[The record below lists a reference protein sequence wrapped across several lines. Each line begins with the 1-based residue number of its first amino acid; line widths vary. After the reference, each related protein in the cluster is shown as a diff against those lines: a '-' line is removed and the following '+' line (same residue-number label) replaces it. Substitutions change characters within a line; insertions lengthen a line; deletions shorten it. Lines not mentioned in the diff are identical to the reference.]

1 MILKTKPIISVIV
14 ALSALALVLAVVGCK
29 NYPKASADM
38 LNAKGERSAP

>member
-29 NYPKASADM
+29 NYPRLPPTCSTQRVK
-38 LNAKGERSAP
+38 RSAP